1 MDRCEKCG
9 RLHPQFATGRSNPKA
24 LGARQLIYEGY
35 SPGGKSFEYR
45 GSNRCMVDRHGGT
58 PNQLGK
64 RPFLGNT
71 LRQALVE
78 LNKKEV

>member
-1 MDRCEKCG
+1 
-9 RLHPQFATGRSNPKA
+9 
-24 LGARQLIYEGY
+24 
-35 SPGGKSFEYR
+35 
-45 GSNRCMVDRHGGT
+45 MVDRHGGT